1 MRRNLKYLKLS
12 VAFIVLAVCAILGM
26 TLPNKLFLASDQ
38 RRMEVYKENEMKPL
52 VVNDTSPIPFDQKL
66 NLLYEGAGDGGV
78 RILPVAA
85 EKEEVR
91 AVRKNA
97 KEELKKLNKAKAL
110 PKGVRFLRKETIQLH
125 RIKKYFVIDTQDP
138 GMLMYIWTVLVVGQ
152 DGQEGSIMLA
162 IEDDSGIVVAM
173 DAYSGTKENWKKM
186 REGFSA
192 YLQPESDRYEKYLKE
207 LVWEYGES
215 GYEGLLMYAGGQGG
229 FTGDRSRLAFYF
241 SNIYNWEEGY
251 SDSVES
257 AY

>member
-1 MRRNLKYLKLS
+1 MRRSLKYLKLS
-12 VAFIVLAVCAILGM
+12 VAFIILAVCTMLGM
-26 TLPNKLFLASDQ
+26 RLPNKLFSASDR
-38 RRMEVYKENEMKPL
+38 RRMEAYKENETKPL

-66 NLLYEGAGDGGV
+66 NLLYEGIGDGGV

-110 PKGVRFLRKETIQLH
+110 PKGVRFLRKEKIQLGG
-125 RIKKYFVIDTQDP
+125 IKKYFVIDTQDP

-173 DAYSGTKENWKKM
+173 DAYSGTQENWKKM

-192 YLQPESDRYEKYLKE
+192 YLQPESDRYEKYLEEFAEAYEKFFSEE
-207 LVWEYGES
+207 L
-215 GYEGLLMYAGGQGG
+215 LTYADGHGG
-229 FTGDRSRLAFYF
+229 FTADRSRLVFCF
-241 SNIYNWEEGY
+241 SSIYNWEEGY
-251 SDSVES
+251 SDSV
-257 AY
+257 AGFN